1 MRLSIS
7 NHAIQRY
14 RERIKPLPDDDQ
26 LARLELFGRITSAEA
41 KHLRRL
47 GKRTAYIPT
56 KDCLFVFEGRSLVT
70 VLSRD
75 PSRNVA

>member
-1 MRLSIS
+1 MRLGIS

-14 RERIKPLPDDDQ
+14 RERVKPLPDDDQ

-41 KHLRRL
+41 KH
-47 GKRTAYIPT
+47 
-56 KDCLFVFEGRSLVT
+56 
-70 VLSRD
+70 